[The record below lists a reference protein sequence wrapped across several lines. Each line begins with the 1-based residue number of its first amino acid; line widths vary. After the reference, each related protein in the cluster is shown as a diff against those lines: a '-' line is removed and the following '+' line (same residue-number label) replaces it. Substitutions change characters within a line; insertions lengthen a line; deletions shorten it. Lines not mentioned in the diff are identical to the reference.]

1 MSNSHLWR
9 HGDHDDNGVPMSN
22 CPPTDQVDHQW
33 CQGISV
39 QHWRWW
45 WIGCKMSILMW
56 MVAMNRHL
64 IMLITMMMTRIILMM
79 MTRHKEPVYSVA
91 FSPCGK
97 FLASGSFDK
106 WDLGISSCSI
116 DLSLLGVFTSGALK
130 AVNWF
135 TRTGALE
142 AFLR

>member
-1 MSNSHLWR
+1 M
-9 HGDHDDNGVPMSN
+9 P
-22 CPPTDQVDHQW
+22 
-33 CQGISV
+33 
-39 QHWRWW
+39 
-45 WIGCKMSILMW
+45 ILMW

-106 WDLGISSCSI
+106 
-116 DLSLLGVFTSGALK
+116 
-130 AVNWF
+130 
-135 TRTGALE
+135 
-142 AFLR
+142 